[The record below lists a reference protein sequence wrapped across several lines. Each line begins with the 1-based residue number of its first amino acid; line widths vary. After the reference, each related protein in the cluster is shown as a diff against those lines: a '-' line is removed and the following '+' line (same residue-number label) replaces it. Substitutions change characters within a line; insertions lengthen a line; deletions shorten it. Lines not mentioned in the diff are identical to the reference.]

1 MKINYQIILLGHLDS
16 TAENFT
22 EQFYERVDDLGLPR
36 DSIRILKSD
45 NFEKNYKLNSPSV
58 CLYFG
63 KDKNLKKDFNHLKK
77 VKEDSNYIIPI
88 VPNLKNFT
96 SHTPELIRELN
107 GFESK
112 SSDSILR
119 LVNHVLENLSLLRTE
134 RRLFISYRR
143 IESRN
148 IAVQLY
154 EYFEQFNYDVF
165 LDTHSVKPGEP
176 FQDELW
182 HRMVDTDV
190 VVILNTPGFLESTWT
205 KQELAQASAMSIGIV
220 QVVWPKTKVDS
231 FAALSLPLY
240 LDEKSF
246 NRKGLFN
253 DITLKKLSNEVESHR
268 ARSIAARQDNLTKE
282 FMSASKKLKLKTI
295 LHSEKII
302 AMEKNG
308 GENYLIIPTVGL
320 PKAFILNKK
329 EDLIRQIWKSD
340 SKKLFLLYDHR
351 NIRENWQKHLN
362 WLNDY
367 LPVRSIKVTEV
378 EEWIKTEVI

>member
-1 MKINYQIILLGHLDS
+1 MRINYQIILLGHLDS

-22 EQFYERVDDLGLPR
+22 KQFFERVDDLGLPR
-36 DSIRILKSD
+36 DSMRILSSD
-45 NFEKNYKLNSPSV
+45 DYENNYKLNSPSV

-63 KDKNLKKDFNHLKK
+63 KGEDLNKDFMHLKQI
-77 VKEDSNYIIPI
+77 KEDSNFIIPI
-88 VPNLKNFT
+88 VPDLKNFN
-96 SHTPELIRELN
+96 SHTPELIRDLN

-112 SSDSILR
+112 TSDSIPK

-143 IESRN
+143 VESRN

-205 KQELAQASAMSIGIV
+205 EQELAQASAMSIGIV
-220 QVVWPKTKVDS
+220 QVVWPKTEVDS
-231 FAALSLPLY
+231 FAALSLPVY
-240 LDEKSF
+240 LNDNSF
-246 NRKGLFN
+246 NGKELLS
-253 DITLKKLSNEVESHR
+253 DSTLKEISNEVESHR
-268 ARSIAARQDNLTKE
+268 ARSLAAREDNLIRE
-282 FMSASKKLKLKTI
+282 FISTSKNLKLKTT
-295 LHSEKII
+295 LHSEKIVAI
-302 AMEKNG
+302 ENSG
-308 GENYLIIPTVGL
+308 RENYLIIPTIGL
-320 PKAFILNKK
+320 PKAFTLNKK
-329 EDLIRQIWKSD
+329 EDLIRQIWRSN
-340 SKKLFLLYDHR
+340 STKLFLLYDHR
-351 NIRENWQKHLN
+351 NIRDNWQKHLN

-378 EEWIKTEVI
+378 EEWLRKEVI